1 MRFACL
7 LALALALPGLARAQ
21 DPTINF
27 AGDDPVMNRAIETA
41 VASLPV
47 FLSHAAAGTE
57 LSAIEYSVKVSVKVD
72 HPEMEHE
79 IIWVS
84 PFMLSPDGQGKGE
97 LANEPVALPG
107 MQIGD
112 TLTFTRDQ
120 IEDWGFEGP
129 DGHLYG
135 HYTTRVMIPQ
145 LDAQSAAYITDL
157 LSADPMPADWR

>member
-1 MRFACL
+1 MRFACI

-41 VASLPV
+41 VANLPV
-47 FLSHAAAGTE
+47 FLAHAGAETG
-57 LSAIEYSVKVSVKVD
+57 LSAAEYSVKVAVKVN

-79 IIWVS
+79 IIWIS
-84 PFMLSPDGQGKGE
+84 PFMLSPDGQGKGV
-97 LANEPVALPG
+97 LANEPVAMPG
-107 MQIGD
+107 MGIGD
-112 TLTFTRDQ
+112 TLTFTREQ

-135 HYTTRVMIPQ
+135 HYTTRVIIPH
-145 LDAQSAAYITDL
+145 LDAESAAYITDL
-157 LSADPMPADWR
+157 LSAGPMPADWR